1 MSKSIT
7 KSAKTVQAAV
17 ELALQELGLSED
29 QVTVEIL
36 DEGSRGLFGLGSK
49 DAVVR
54 VTAKL
59 DLEGRARDF
68 LNDVFF
74 AMGLAVDIDIV
85 RTEKMMKITLSGDNM
100 GIIIGKRGD
109 TLDAL
114 EHLTSLSINRGDGE
128 YVKVVL
134 DTENYREKRQQTLV
148 KLANNLARSVVKNRR
163 KVTLEPM
170 SSNERRII
178 HSTLQNNPDV
188 DTYSV
193 GEEPNR
199 RIVIALKKNG

>member
-1 MSKSIT
+1 MSKSVT

-29 QVTVEIL
+29 KVSIEVL
-36 DEGSRGLFGLGSK
+36 DEGSRGLFGIGAK
-49 DAVVR
+49 DALVK
-54 VTAKL
+54 VTESL
-59 DLEGRARDF
+59 DLEARARDF
-68 LNDVFF
+68 LGDVFF
-74 AMGLAVDIDIV
+74 AMGLKVDINV
-85 RTEKMMKITLSGDNM
+85 ECTEKMMKIDLSGENM

-114 EHLTSLSINRGDGE
+114 EHLTSLCVNRGDGE
-128 YVKVVL
+128 YVKVIL
-134 DTENYREKRQQTLV
+134 DTENYREKRHATLV
-148 KLANNLARSVVKNRR
+148 KLANNLARSVVKNHR

-178 HSTLQNNPDV
+178 HSTLQNNPEV
-188 DTYSV
+188 STYSV

-199 RIVIALKKNG
+199 RIVIALKRK

>member
-7 KSAKTVQAAV
+7 KAGKTVAAATA
-17 ELALQELGLSED
+17 LALAELGLTED
-29 QVTVEIL
+29 KVKVEVL
-36 DEGSRGLFGLGSK
+36 EEGSRGLFGIGSK

-54 VTAKL
+54 VTPGV
-59 DLEGRARDF
+59 DLVSRATDF
-68 LNDVFF
+68 LNEVFF
-74 AMGLAVDIDIV
+74 NMGLKVNIDV
-85 RTEKMMKITLSGDNM
+85 KCEEKLMKIDLSGDNM

-114 EHLTSLSINRGDGE
+114 EHLTSLCVNRGDGD
-128 YVKVVL
+128 YTKVIL
-134 DTENYREKRQQTLV
+134 DTENYREKRNATLV
-148 KLANNLARSVVKNRR
+148 KLANNLARSVIRNRR

-178 HSTLQNNPDV
+178 HSTLQANPDI

-199 RIVIALKKNG
+199 RIVIALKKK

>member
-1 MSKSIT
+1 MSKSVT

-29 QVTVEIL
+29 KVSIEVL
-36 DEGSRGLFGLGSK
+36 DEGSRGLFGIGAK
-49 DAVVR
+49 DALVK
-54 VTAKL
+54 VTESL
-59 DLEGRARDF
+59 DLEARARDF
-68 LNDVFF
+68 LGDVFF
-74 AMGLAVDIDIV
+74 AMGLKVDINV
-85 RTEKMMKITLSGDNM
+85 ECTEKMMKVDLSGENM

-114 EHLTSLSINRGDGE
+114 EHLTSLCVNRGDGE
-128 YVKVVL
+128 YVKVIL
-134 DTENYREKRQQTLV
+134 DTENYREKRHATLV
-148 KLANNLARSVVKNRR
+148 KLANNLARSVVKNHR

-178 HSTLQNNPDV
+178 HSTLQNNPEV
-188 DTYSV
+188 STYSV

-199 RIVIALKKNG
+199 RIVIALKRK

>member
-36 DEGSRGLFGLGSK
+36 EEGSRGLFGLGSK

-68 LNDVFF
+68 LNNVFF

>member
-1 MSKSIT
+1 MSKSVT

-29 QVTVEIL
+29 KVSVEIL
-36 DEGSRGLFGLGSK
+36 DEGSRGLFGIGAK
-49 DAVVR
+49 DALVK
-54 VTAKL
+54 VTPSL
-59 DLEGRARDF
+59 DLEARARDF
-68 LNDVFF
+68 LGDVFF
-74 AMGLAVDIDIV
+74 AMGLKVDIHV
-85 RTEKMMKITLSGDNM
+85 ESSEKMMKIDLSGDNM

-114 EHLTSLSINRGDGE
+114 EHLTSLCVNRGDGE
-128 YVKVVL
+128 YVKVIL
-134 DTENYREKRQQTLV
+134 DTENYREKRHATLV

-178 HSTLQNNPDV
+178 HSTLQNNPEV

-199 RIVIALKKNG
+199 RIVIALKRK